1 MVHLMSNSNTI
12 LNYLTLIRFPNIFTT
27 IPNIIL
33 GYFLFTDIQDTDYLD
48 LSILLIVSILLYIGG
63 VVLNDYFDITK
74 DKKERPSRP
83 LPSNIIP
90 KRNALY
96 ISISCFLSALFLSLY
111 TSLTGLLITIT
122 MLILIFIYN
131 SYSKERIS
139 GPPNM
144 GAIRSLNILLGSST
158 SFSFSF
164 SLFDLQLIDSKIPI
178 IIILEFS
185 YVCLITWLSRNET
198 EDKSFNKKF
207 LLTFSTIYLMI
218 FFMIFFIFIGIFNV
232 NSILNLTIFATII
245 IYSHYLSI
253 KRNFSIQKLIS
264 ILIVLMVA
272 FDSIFI
278 SGSIGILYGLMILL
292 LIPLIFFLSK
302 KMYMT

>member
-1 MVHLMSNSNTI
+1 MSIFNTI

-33 GYFLFTDIQDTDYLD
+33 GYFLFTDIKDTDYLD
-48 LSILLIVSILLYIGG
+48 LSILLIVSILLYTGG
-63 VVLNDYFDITK
+63 VVLNDYFDLTK

-96 ISISCFLSALFLSLY
+96 IYISCFLSSLFLSLY

-144 GAIRSLNILLGSST
+144 GALRSLNILLGSST
-158 SFSFSF
+158 SFSFS
-164 SLFDLQLIDSKIPI
+164 LVNLQLIDSKIPI
-178 IIILEFS
+178 ILILEFS
-185 YVCLITWLSRNET
+185 YVYLITWLSRNET

-218 FFMIFFIFIGIFNV
+218 FFMIFFIFIDIFNV
-232 NSILNLTIFATII
+232 NSLLNLTIFATLI

-253 KRNFSIQKLIS
+253 KKNFSMQKLIS
-264 ILIVLMVA
+264 ILIVFMVA

-278 SGSIGILYGLMILL
+278 SDSIGILYGLMILL

>member
-1 MVHLMSNSNTI
+1 MSNFNTI

-96 ISISCFLSALFLSLY
+96 ISISCFLSSLFLSLY

-158 SFSFSF
+158 SFSFSM
-164 SLFDLQLIDSKIPI
+164 FDLQLIDSKIPI
-178 IIILEFS
+178 IIISEFS

-218 FFMIFFIFIGIFNV
+218 VFMIFLIFIDIFNV
-232 NSILNLTIFATII
+232 NSVLNLTIFATII

>member
-1 MVHLMSNSNTI
+1 MSNSNTI

-96 ISISCFLSALFLSLY
+96 ISISCFLSSLFLSLY

-158 SFSFSF
+158 SFSFSM
-164 SLFDLQLIDSKIPI
+164 FDLQLIDSKIPI
-178 IIILEFS
+178 IIISEFS

-218 FFMIFFIFIGIFNV
+218 VFMIFLIFIDIFNV
-232 NSILNLTIFATII
+232 NSVLNLTIFATII

-278 SGSIGILYGLMILL
+278 SSSIGILYGLMILL

>member
-1 MVHLMSNSNTI
+1 MSIFNTI
-12 LNYLTLIRFPNIFTT
+12 LNYLKLIRFPNIFTT

-33 GYFLFTDIQDTDYLD
+33 GYFLFTDIKDTDYLD
-48 LSILLIVSILLYIGG
+48 LSILLIVSILLYTGG
-63 VVLNDYFDITK
+63 VVLNDYFDLTK

-96 ISISCFLSALFLSLY
+96 ISISCFLSSLFLSLY

-144 GAIRSLNILLGSST
+144 GALRSLNILLGSST
-158 SFSFSF
+158 SFSFS
-164 SLFDLQLIDSKIPI
+164 LVNLQLIDSKIPI
-178 IIILEFS
+178 ILILEFS
-185 YVCLITWLSRNET
+185 YVYLITWLSRNET

-218 FFMIFFIFIGIFNV
+218 FFMIFFIFIDIFNV
-232 NSILNLTIFATII
+232 NSILNLTIFATLI

-253 KRNFSIQKLIS
+253 KKNFSMQKLIS

-278 SGSIGILYGLMILL
+278 SDSIGILYGLMILL

>member
-1 MVHLMSNSNTI
+1 MSNFNTI

-96 ISISCFLSALFLSLY
+96 ISISCFLSSLFLSLY

-158 SFSFSF
+158 SFSFSM
-164 SLFDLQLIDSKIPI
+164 FDLQLIDSKIPI
-178 IIILEFS
+178 IIISEFS

-218 FFMIFFIFIGIFNV
+218 VFMIFLIFIDIFNV
-232 NSILNLTIFATII
+232 NSVLNLTIFATII

-278 SGSIGILYGLMILL
+278 SSSIGILYGLMILL

>member
-1 MVHLMSNSNTI
+1 MSIFNTI

-33 GYFLFTDIQDTDYLD
+33 GYFLFTDIKDTDYLD
-48 LSILLIVSILLYIGG
+48 LSILLIVSILLYTGG
-63 VVLNDYFDITK
+63 VVLNDYFDLTK

-96 ISISCFLSALFLSLY
+96 ISISCFLSSLFLSLY

-144 GAIRSLNILLGSST
+144 GALRSLNILLGSST
-158 SFSFSF
+158 SFSFS
-164 SLFDLQLIDSKIPI
+164 LVNLQLIDSKIPI
-178 IIILEFS
+178 ILILEFS
-185 YVCLITWLSRNET
+185 YVYLITWLSRNET

-218 FFMIFFIFIGIFNV
+218 FFMIFFIFIDIFNV
-232 NSILNLTIFATII
+232 NSLLNLTIFATLI

-253 KRNFSIQKLIS
+253 KKNFSMQKLIS
-264 ILIVLMVA
+264 ILIVFMVA

-278 SGSIGILYGLMILL
+278 SDSIGILYGLMILL

>member
-1 MVHLMSNSNTI
+1 MSNFNTI

-63 VVLNDYFDITK
+63 VVLNDYFDLTK

-96 ISISCFLSALFLSLY
+96 ISISCFLSSLFLSLY

-158 SFSFSF
+158 SFSFSM
-164 SLFDLQLIDSKIPI
+164 FDLQLIDSKIPI

-218 FFMIFFIFIGIFNV
+218 VFMIFLIFIDIFNV
-232 NSILNLTIFATII
+232 NSVLNLTIFATII

-278 SGSIGILYGLMILL
+278 SSSIGILYGLMILL

>member
-1 MVHLMSNSNTI
+1 MSNFNTI

-96 ISISCFLSALFLSLY
+96 ISISCFLSSLFLSLY

-158 SFSFSF
+158 SFSFSM
-164 SLFDLQLIDSKIPI
+164 FDLQLIDSKIPI

-218 FFMIFFIFIGIFNV
+218 VFMIFLIFIDIFNV
-232 NSILNLTIFATII
+232 NSVLNLTIFATII

>member
-1 MVHLMSNSNTI
+1 MSNFNTI

-96 ISISCFLSALFLSLY
+96 ISISCFLSSLFLSLY

-144 GAIRSLNILLGSST
+144 GAIRTLNILLGSST
-158 SFSFSF
+158 SFSFS
-164 SLFDLQLIDSKIPI
+164 LFNLQLIDSKILI

-198 EDKSFNKKF
+198 EDKSFSKKF

-232 NSILNLTIFATII
+232 NSVLNLTIFATII

-253 KRNFSIQKLIS
+253 KKNFSIQKLIS

-278 SGSIGILYGLMILL
+278 SGSIGILYGLMILP

>member
-1 MVHLMSNSNTI
+1 
-12 LNYLTLIRFPNIFTT
+12 
-27 IPNIIL
+27 
-33 GYFLFTDIQDTDYLD
+33 
-48 LSILLIVSILLYIGG
+48 
-63 VVLNDYFDITK
+63 ITK

-83 LPSNIIP
+83 LPSNIIS

-96 ISISCFLSALFLSLY
+96 ISISCFLSSLFLSLY

-232 NSILNLTIFATII
+232 NSVLNLTIFATII

-278 SGSIGILYGLMILL
+278 SCSIGILYGLMILL